1 MASEQFSLVWNS
13 FPTNLSSGL
22 YTLLTDEHLVD
33 VTLTAEGQIL
43 RAHKLI
49 LSVCSSYFRELF
61 EENTCKHP
69 IVILKDV
76 NYRDLSAMLH
86 FMYQGEVNIK
96 QEDISSFLKLA
107 ETLQIKGLTT
117 ENRTESYISGETKK
131 EKDSFRTEM
140 CEDLA
145 EQNLEETVS
154 QRLEGSV
161 GSPHRERSPSTRT
174 KQSCIKVTS
183 SKVFQR
189 FGGDLDTEKVMQP
202 INRMFH
208 ENYEDRTNEMKT
220 EQMTAMSE
228 EPLDYTSEVRAPM
241 DDGEEPLNYRL
252 NANDHPPQ
260 DFGLIL
266 PHAENCERESLGT
279 ENQPQESKDLNCEE
293 ASFSRGKKP
302 VKGLP
307 SDSLPLE
314 TTLRVVSE
322 IGPTLRVDRGKVVRM
337 YSCPWCLRHFTRK
350 ENLKLHVRYIHGPL
364 ESLTCK
370 LCGNKYKNSNSLRV
384 HSYLYHNTRRSKH
397 TKP

>member
-1 MASEQFSLVWNS
+1 MNILLMLHLLPRAKFLELTSLYY
-13 FPTNLSSGL
+13 LS
-22 YTLLTDEHLVD
+22 V
-33 VTLTAEGQIL
+33 V
-43 RAHKLI
+43 LI
-49 LSVCSSYFRELF
+49 LENSS
-61 EENTCKHP
+61 
-69 IVILKDV
+69 
-76 NYRDLSAMLH
+76 RDLSAMLH